1 MLLATHPTPT
11 SPSPSFSTLGPRI
24 SLYTP
29 QPCTTG
35 ELIILCTWLGAARKH
50 IDKYI
55 AVYLTIA
62 PNAKILLIQ
71 SDVTSVTSSYPAQHK
86 AIIPAVEVVRSV
98 LSDCTYTAS
107 TNVPSSPTA
116 NTTTT
121 HPTPKILFHTFSNGG
136 PISATALLLALHTQA
151 STPLPITGIIMDS
164 GPAAGYYWKSYNAM
178 ILSLPP
184 GPIRSAGYVF
194 VHGILIILR
203 ASVALGRYEHPE
215 VLVRRTLLD
224 EKFVCGGARG
234 GNGKGNGRVCYL
246 YSKAD
251 QMTDWEDV
259 VAHKEMAREMG
270 WDVGEV
276 VFEGTP
282 HCGHFVGNEGVYVG
296 EMRRMWEGRAF
307 GC

>member
-1 MLLATHPTPT
+1 MLLATHPPPT
-11 SPSPSFSTLGPRI
+11 SLSPSFSKLGPRI

-29 QPCTTG
+29 QSHTTG
-35 ELIILCTWLGAARKH
+35 ELIILCTWLGAAQKH
-50 IDKYI
+50 IDKYV
-55 AVYLTIA
+55 AAYRTIA

-71 SDVTSVTSSYPAQHK
+71 SDVTSVTSSYPAQQK
-86 AIIPAVEVVRSV
+86 AIIPAVEVVRGV
-98 LSDCTYTAS
+98 LSDCTSTPS

-116 NTTTT
+116 NTTKT
-121 HPTPKILFHTFSNGG
+121 HPTPKILIHTFSNGG
-136 PISATALLLALHTQA
+136 PISATALLLALHTQT

-224 EKFVCGGARG
+224 EKFVAGVEKEKKR
-234 GNGKGNGRVCYL
+234 RVCYL

-282 HCGHFVGNEGVYVG
+282 HCGHFVGNEEVYVG
-296 EMRRMWEGRAF
+296 EMERMWEGKTF
-307 GC
+307 GQ

>member
-1 MLLATHPTPT
+1 MLLATHSPPT
-11 SPSPSFSTLGPRI
+11 SPSSSFSKLGPRI

-29 QPCTTG
+29 PSHATG
-35 ELIILCTWLGAARKH
+35 ELIVLCTWLGAARKH

-71 SDVTSVTSSYPAQHK
+71 SDVTSVTSSYPAQNK
-86 AIIPAVEVVRSV
+86 AIIPAVEAVRSV
-98 LSDCTYTAS
+98 LSDCTYTPS

-116 NTTTT
+116 NATKT
-121 HPTPKILFHTFSNGG
+121 HTTPKILFHTFSNGG
-136 PISATALLLALHTQA
+136 PISATALLLALHAQK

-215 VLVRRTLLD
+215 VL
-224 EKFVCGGARG
+224 
-234 GNGKGNGRVCYL
+234 
-246 YSKAD
+246 
-251 QMTDWEDV
+251 
-259 VAHKEMAREMG
+259 
-270 WDVGEV
+270 
-276 VFEGTP
+276 
-282 HCGHFVGNEGVYVG
+282 
-296 EMRRMWEGRAF
+296 
-307 GC
+307 

>member
-1 MLLATHPTPT
+1 MLLATYPTPT
-11 SPSPSFSTLGPRI
+11 SPSLSFSKLGPRI

-29 QPCTTG
+29 PSHTTG

-55 AVYLTIA
+55 AAYLTIA

-71 SDVTSVTSSYPAQHK
+71 SDVTSVTSSYPGQHK

-98 LSDCTYTAS
+98 LSDCTSTAP

-116 NTTTT
+116 NTTKTQ
-121 HPTPKILFHTFSNGG
+121 PTPKILIHTFSNGG
-136 PISATALLLALHTQA
+136 PISATALLLALHTQT

-224 EKFVCGGARG
+224 EEFVSGAEK
-234 GNGKGNGRVCYL
+234 GK
-246 YSKAD
+246 K
-251 QMTDWEDV
+251 
-259 VAHKEMAREMG
+259 
-270 WDVGEV
+270 
-276 VFEGTP
+276 
-282 HCGHFVGNEGVYVG
+282 
-296 EMRRMWEGRAF
+296 RRLIG
-307 GC
+307 

>member
-1 MLLATHPTPT
+1 MLLATHPTPK
-11 SPSPSFSTLGPRI
+11 SPSPSFSKLGPRI

-29 QPCTTG
+29 PSHTTG
-35 ELIILCTWLGAARKH
+35 ELIILCTWLGAAQKH

-55 AVYLTIA
+55 AAYLTIA

-98 LSDCTYTAS
+98 LSDCTYTPS
-107 TNVPSSPTA
+107 TNISSPTGQRITK
-116 NTTTT
+116 N
-121 HPTPKILFHTFSNGG
+121 PQTPKILIHTFSNGG
-136 PISATALLLALHTQA
+136 PISATALLLALHAQK

-194 VHGILIILR
+194 VHGILVILR

-224 EKFVCGGARG
+224 EEFVSGVEGGKKR
-234 GNGKGNGRVCYL
+234 RVCYL

-251 QMTDWEDV
+251 RMTDWEDV
-259 VAHKEMAREMG
+259 VAHKEMAREKG
-270 WDVGEV
+270 WDVGEII
-276 VFEGTP
+276 FEGTP
-282 HCGHFVGNEGVYVG
+282 HCGHFVGNEDVYVG
-296 EMRRMWEGRAF
+296 QMERMWEGRTF
-307 GC
+307 EQ

>member
-1 MLLATHPTPT
+1 MLLATYPTPT
-11 SPSPSFSTLGPRI
+11 SPSLSFSKLGPRI

-29 QPCTTG
+29 PSHTTG

-55 AVYLTIA
+55 AAYRTIA

-98 LSDCTYTAS
+98 LSDCTYT
-107 TNVPSSPTA
+107 PSPTV
-116 NTTTT
+116 NTTKT
-121 HPTPKILFHTFSNGG
+121 HPTPKILVHTFSNGG
-136 PISATALLLALHTQA
+136 PISATALLLALHTQT

-224 EKFVCGGARG
+224 EEFVSGAEK
-234 GNGKGNGRVCYL
+234 GKKRTVCYL

-259 VAHKEMAREMG
+259 VAHKEMAREKG

-296 EMRRMWEGRAF
+296 EMRRMWEGRTF
-307 GC
+307 EQ

>member
-1 MLLATHPTPT
+1 MSTATHPASKLP
-11 SPSPSFSTLGPRI
+11 PPSFSKLGPRM

-29 QPCTTG
+29 PSHATG

-55 AVYLTIA
+55 SAYLTIA

-71 SDVTSVTSSYPAQHK
+71 SDVTSVTSSYPNQRK
-86 AIIPAVEVVRSV
+86 DIMPAVEVVRGV
-98 LSDCTYTAS
+98 LSH
-107 TNVPSSPTA
+107 
-116 NTTTT
+116 TTKY
-121 HPTPKILFHTFSNGG
+121 PPNPKILIHTFSNGG
-136 PISATALLLALHTQA
+136 PISATALLLALHTQI

-178 ILSLPP
+178 VLSLPS
-184 GPIRSAGYVF
+184 GLLRSAGYVF
-194 VHGILIILR
+194 VHGILLILF
-203 ASVALGRYEHPE
+203 ASVALGRYEYPE

-224 EKFVCGGARG
+224 ERFVCDGGRG
-234 GNGKGNGRVCYL
+234 GNAKGRVCYL

-251 QMTDWEDV
+251 RMTDWEDV
-259 VAHKEMAREMG
+259 VGHADMAKEKG

-282 HCGHFVGNEGVYVG
+282 HCGHLVGNDGAYVG
-296 EMRRMWEGRAF
+296 EMGRMWEGRAF
-307 GC
+307 AC

>member
-1 MLLATHPTPT
+1 MLLATHPPHT
-11 SPSPSFSTLGPRI
+11 SPSLSFSQLGPRI

-29 QPCTTG
+29 PSHTTG

-55 AVYLTIA
+55 AAYLTIA

-98 LSDCTYTAS
+98 LSDCTSTAS

-116 NTTTT
+116 NTTKT
-121 HPTPKILFHTFSNGG
+121 HPTPKILIHTFSNGG
-136 PISATALLLALHTQA
+136 PISATALLLALHA
-151 STPLPITGIIMDS
+151 EKSTPLPITGIIMDS

-224 EKFVCGGARG
+224 EKFVAGVEE
-234 GNGKGNGRVCYL
+234 GKKRRVCYL
-246 YSKAD
+246 YSKTD
-251 QMTDWEDV
+251 RMTDWEDV
-259 VAHKEMAREMG
+259 VAHKKMAREKG

-296 EMRRMWEGRAF
+296 QMDKMWEGKTF
-307 GC
+307 GQ